1 LFNLKQRFAKAG
13 IKNYT
18 SFTAD
23 LTSLNFSKN
32 VPADKSQIS
41 LKARRG
47 SVGESFDL
55 VICDAPCTGSGT
67 WSRTPEQLY
76 FFNDEKIDQY
86 ALLQKKIVST
96 IVAMLK
102 KNGWLLYITC
112 SVFKK
117 ENEDVVE
124 FIRSN
129 SEFEL
134 VEMELLK
141 GYEKKADTMFAA
153 LFKRKL

>member
-1 LFNLKQRFAKAG
+1 
-13 IKNYT
+13 
-18 SFTAD
+18 
-23 LTSLNFSKN
+23 
-32 VPADKSQIS
+32 
-41 LKARRG
+41 
-47 SVGESFDL
+47 
-55 VICDAPCTGSGT
+55 
-67 WSRTPEQLY
+67 
-76 FFNDEKIDQY
+76 
-86 ALLQKKIVST
+86 
-96 IVAMLK
+96 MLK